1 MSRNRTFIGAVGF
14 MAFTAL
20 MAAGCASGKAPRF
33 RENSP
38 MEIASA
44 RLVLEQIKEGL
55 SRSYP
60 TGAAQ
65 FDMGELD
72 EGCAVL
78 LVEINGK
85 PIGAAFWTSHDIVHY
100 VNEPARALNPA
111 LPAAPK
117 HITEKRVRSVA
128 H

>member
-1 MSRNRTFIGAVGF
+1 

>member
-1 MSRNRTFIGAVGF
+1 ME
-14 MAFTAL
+14 L
-20 MAAGCASGKAPRF
+20 AA
-33 RENSP
+33 
-38 MEIASA
+38 A
-44 RLVLEQIKEGL
+44 RLVLEQIKDGL

-78 LVEINGK
+78 LVEINGN
-85 PIGAAFWTSHDIVHY
+85 PVGAAFWTSEHVVHY
-100 VNEPARALNPA
+100 VNEAARALNPA

-117 HITEKRVRSVA
+117 HISEKRVRSVA

>member
-1 MSRNRTFIGAVGF
+1 MNRYSKSFGAAYIVAMIG
-14 MAFTAL
+14 L
-20 MAAGCASGKAPRF
+20 LAAGCASNSPRA

-38 MEIASA
+38 MELASA
-44 RLVLEQIKEGL
+44 RLVLEQIKDGL

-78 LVEINGK
+78 LVEINGN
-85 PIGAAFWTSHDIVHY
+85 PVGAAFWTSEGVVHY
-100 VNEPARALNPA
+100 VNEPARVLNPS

-117 HITEKRVRSVA
+117 HISEKRVRSVV

>member
-1 MSRNRTFIGAVGF
+1 MSRIRKSFGAFGF
-14 MAFTAL
+14 LAMIVL
-20 MAAGCASGKAPRF
+20 MAAGCASNSPRA

-38 MEIASA
+38 MELAAA
-44 RLVLEQIKEGL
+44 RLVLEQIKDGL
-55 SRSYP
+55 SLSYP

-85 PIGAAFWTSHDIVHY
+85 PVGAAFWTSEGVVHY
-100 VNEPARALNPA
+100 VNEPARSLNPS

-117 HITEKRVRSVA
+117 HISEKRVRSVA

>member
-1 MSRNRTFIGAVGF
+1 MSRNRKSLGAVGVVV
-14 MAFTAL
+14 L
-20 MAAGCASGKAPRF
+20 IGLVVAGCAGKSPRY

-85 PIGAAFWTSHDIVHY
+85 PIGAAFWTSKDVVHY
-100 VNEPARALNPA
+100 VNEPARTLNAA

>member
-1 MSRNRTFIGAVGF
+1 MSRKKKYFDAVGF
-14 MAFTAL
+14 VAL
-20 MAAGCASGKAPRF
+20 IGLVVVGCASNSPRP

-38 MEIASA
+38 MELAAA
-44 RLVLEQIKEGL
+44 RLVLEQIKDGL

-78 LVEINGK
+78 LVEINGN
-85 PIGAAFWTSHDIVHY
+85 PVGAAFWTSRDVVHY
-100 VNEPARALNPA
+100 VNEAARALNPA

-117 HITEKRVRSVA
+117 HVSEKRVRSVA